1 MKRKIKSIFDDDDD
15 DNDDNNQNNNNNNF
29 LSQNRSNGRFN
40 NKKKKPKQINTDD
53 VDADNN
59 EIPVPPRIPYD
70 NRKLRF
76 AKNIDR
82 NDGTSFD
89 YVKSTETKKYL
100 PQTIA
105 DELDYT
111 SCEELEQ
118 NYFQTL
124 TQQAH
129 NHPHSH
135 GHSHQN
141 GQTHSSFS
149 SSSPS
154 SETNENLFGDSS
166 SDNENSKRSPPLIE
180 RDEDSSDNFNDVLNM
195 PTSNN
200 LNEIEQS
207 RHMSQSPVGPSVR
220 QRPTKFCFGCSWQD
234 PNKINTDFNAVS
246 HMMQT
251 MYRFFGQIQTRE
263 LAKIIHKQFMSTVY
277 YPFLQQQEEKRR
289 DDEFNEILPQQPIYL
304 PIWRTKEIYQHLRS
318 HVKDPRFFI
327 HNKIEELEEDS
338 EVLNGMTYSYV
349 RDDHNNEYLR
359 PDLAVIKTRLDINK
373 RQIELYN
380 LNFKKMNFYNETLPI
395 NIDLSGS
402 AMNIH
407 KHLTIRDRQF

>member
-1 MKRKIKSIFDDDDD
+1 
-15 DNDDNNQNNNNNNF
+15 
-29 LSQNRSNGRFN
+29 
-40 NKKKKPKQINTDD
+40 
-53 VDADNN
+53 
-59 EIPVPPRIPYD
+59 
-70 NRKLRF
+70 
-76 AKNIDR
+76 
-82 NDGTSFD
+82 
-89 YVKSTETKKYL
+89 
-100 PQTIA
+100 
-105 DELDYT
+105 
-111 SCEELEQ
+111 
-118 NYFQTL
+118 
-124 TQQAH
+124 
-129 NHPHSH
+129 
-135 GHSHQN
+135 
-141 GQTHSSFS
+141 
-149 SSSPS
+149 
-154 SETNENLFGDSS
+154 
-166 SDNENSKRSPPLIE
+166 
-180 RDEDSSDNFNDVLNM
+180 M

-207 RHMSQSPVGPSVR
+207 RHNLASPTESNFR

-251 MYRFFGQIQTRE
+251 MYRFFGQIQTKE

-289 DDEFNEILPQQPIYL
+289 EDEYNDILPQPPVYL
-304 PIWRTKEIYQHLRS
+304 PIWRTKEIYQHLRT

-349 RDDHNNEYLR
+349 RDNNNNEYLR

-380 LNFKKMNFYNETLPI
+380 LNFKKMNYYNEALAI

-402 AMNIH
+402 VMNIH
-407 KHLTIRDRQF
+407 KNLTIRDRQF